1 MVPSPITPPG
11 SGWSPFLA
19 ALPGEASLG
28 EPLPGPSVAGQWTRK
43 GDAVGEMVDAHVLE
57 EEVVVSCTVRAFL
70 REGCRPVV
78 SGGGVLLVWW
88 GWCGVVGCPCCVVNQ
103 VADPP
108 TPVTKLLQYV
118 GRKE

>member
-1 MVPSPITPPG
+1 M
-11 SGWSPFLA
+11 
-19 ALPGEASLG
+19 GE
-28 EPLPGPSVAGQWTRK
+28 V
-43 GDAVGEMVDAHVLE
+43 VDAHVLE

-78 SGGGVLLVWW
+78 SGGGVLLVRQ
-88 GWCGVVGCPCCVVNQ
+88 GWCGVVGCPCCVVTQ

-118 GRKE
+118 GRKEYLGLDLNNLVGKRSWRSWSQG